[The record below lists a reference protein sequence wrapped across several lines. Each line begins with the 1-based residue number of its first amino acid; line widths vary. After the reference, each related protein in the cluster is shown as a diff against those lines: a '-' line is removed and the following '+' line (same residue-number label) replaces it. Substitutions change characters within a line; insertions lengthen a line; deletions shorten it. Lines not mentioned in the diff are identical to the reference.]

1 MLDMTKL
8 AELHRERYNNV
19 RIVGLDPTQEGDG
32 PIGSFERFC
41 RYGSLHFPKGRSR
54 LNESQMYN
62 GQSAYVT
69 ETKNH
74 WAIRIPRLS
83 SNCAGGQRC
92 NQKKKNIFKIEIDVL
107 HRLQHCHL
115 TQTEGIRNHLERSPD
130 CPILPDLS
138 SHTPFYLE
146 WWKDFPWEEAE
157 EEFLFK
163 SVPQKHDGFHE
174 RKPSR
179 DGITLRTVVEQSL
192 LGTSNLT
199 TRLRLCPLE

>member
-92 NQKKKNIFKIEIDVL
+92 NQN
-107 HRLQHCHL
+107 
-115 TQTEGIRNHLERSPD
+115 

-157 EEFLFK
+157 EEFLFN

-179 DGITLRTVVEQSL
+179 DGITLRTVVEQSP

>member
-92 NQKKKNIFKIEIDVL
+92 NQKKKKTYSRLKLMFFTDYSIATS
-107 HRLQHCHL
+107 HRRRVYA
-115 TQTEGIRNHLERSPD
+115 TI
-130 CPILPDLS
+130 
-138 SHTPFYLE
+138 
-146 WWKDFPWEEAE
+146 WKD
-157 EEFLFK
+157 
-163 SVPQKHDGFHE
+163 
-174 RKPSR
+174 
-179 DGITLRTVVEQSL
+179 LRTVPFFLIYPATLHS
-192 LGTSNLT
+192 T
-199 TRLRLCPLE
+199 